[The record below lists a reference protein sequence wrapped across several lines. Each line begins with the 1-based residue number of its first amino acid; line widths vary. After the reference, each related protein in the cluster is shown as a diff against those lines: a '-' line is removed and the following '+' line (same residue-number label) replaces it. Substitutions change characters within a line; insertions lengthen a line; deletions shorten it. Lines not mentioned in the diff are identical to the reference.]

1 MIHEK
6 AEFFESL
13 YAEYGK
19 KIYGYFCRRFDKD
32 TADDLCQQ
40 TFLRVWQYLLCY
52 GTSAIKSKK
61 SWLFTVAKNTA
72 NDYLRYRK
80 SHLTVVESL
89 SDSQREPSF
98 QPDFDR
104 SIAVAKALDGLS
116 KEDRELLSLSEHL
129 TSREIGSVLGIS
141 ASAVRTRLQ
150 KARQKLSGLL
160 EKQGIETNNQ
170 EKTWNRK
177 KMIEKAIH
185 DNMGIFLSGRKG

>member
-1 MIHEK
+1 MIHES

-19 KIYGYFCRRFDKD
+19 RITGYFCRRFDKE

-40 TFLRVWQYLLCY
+40 TFLRVWQYLLSY
-52 GTSAIKSKK
+52 GFSGIKSKK

-72 NDYLRYRK
+72 NDFLRYQK
-80 SHLTVVESL
+80 AHVTVPFSSL
-89 SDSQREPSF
+89 PDTRREPAY
-98 QPDFDR
+98 QPDYET
-104 SIAVAKALDGLS
+104 SMAIIKALEGLTEEER
-116 KEDRELLSLSEHL
+116 KFISLSEHL
-129 TSREIGSVLGIS
+129 TSREIGKILGIS

-160 EKQGIETNNQ
+160 EKQGIETNSQ

-177 KMIEKAIH
+177 K
-185 DNMGIFLSGRKG
+185 

>member
-1 MIHEK
+1 MINER

-19 KIYGYFCRRFDKD
+19 RIYGYFCRRFDKD

-40 TFLRVWQYLLCY
+40 TFLRAWQYLLSY
-52 GTSAIKSKK
+52 GTTSIKNRK
-61 SWLFTVAKNTA
+61 SWLFTIAKNTA

-104 SIAVAKALDGLS
+104 SIAIAKAL
-116 KEDRELLSLSEHL
+116 KELTKEERELLSLAEHL

-150 KARQKLSGLL
+150 KTKNKFSDLL
-160 EKQGIETNNQ
+160 TRQGIE
-170 EKTWNRK
+170 
-177 KMIEKAIH
+177 
-185 DNMGIFLSGRKG
+185 